1 MLDTNTKERFVKC
14 KFRHKHKSN
23 IPLHAVVK
31 DGKLVLAS
39 MPKPFCYQATTV
51 NGEKY
56 SVTARIGTTHR
67 EKKEYRE
74 AAIKRTGNDPTPP

>member
-14 KFRHKHKSN
+14 KLRHKHKSN
-23 IPLHAVVK
+23 IPLHAVVNDWK
-31 DGKLVLAS
+31 VGA
-39 MPKPFCYQATTV
+39 PFDAKTLLLPSN

-67 EKKEYRE
+67 EKNEYRE
-74 AAIKRTGNDPTPP
+74 AAIKRTENDPTPP

>member
-1 MLDTNTKERFVKC
+1 MLDTNTKERLVKC

-39 MPKPFCYQATTV
+39 MPKPFCYQATT
-51 NGEKY
+51 EKN
-56 SVTARIGTTHR
+56 IQ
-67 EKKEYRE
+67 
-74 AAIKRTGNDPTPP
+74 